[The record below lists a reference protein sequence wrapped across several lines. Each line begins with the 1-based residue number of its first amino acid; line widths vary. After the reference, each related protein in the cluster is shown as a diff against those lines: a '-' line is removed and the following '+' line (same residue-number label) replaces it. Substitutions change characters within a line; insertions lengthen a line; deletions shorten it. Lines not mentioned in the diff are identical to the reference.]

1 MFHINPVDWFSRIS
15 PEWATFWTSMI
26 PITEIRA
33 SIPLGIEVYGLPIWK
48 VWIISVLGDIVPPLF
63 ILLLMPYFHRWAVN
77 KKFFGPALAK
87 LLKRAEK
94 KFSGKFA
101 KYGAVALVLFVGIPL
116 PLTGSWTGSLAAFVF
131 NIPYKK
137 AAKLIFFGVCIAATL
152 MTLITLFASK
162 ALQIFL

>member
-1 MFHINPVDWFSRIS
+1 MFHINPVDWFSGLS
-15 PEWATFWTSMI
+15 PEWAVFWTSMI

-48 VWIISVLGDIVPPLF
+48 VWVISVLGDILPPIF
-63 ILLLMPYFHRWAVN
+63 ILMCIPYFHKWAVN
-77 KKFFGPALAK
+77 KKFFGPVLAK
-87 LLKRAEK
+87 LLERAEK

-101 KYGAVALVLFVGIPL
+101 KYGVVALVLFVGIPL

-137 AAKLIFFGVCIAATL
+137 AVKLIFFGVCLAATIV
-152 MTLITLFASK
+152 TLITLFASE
-162 ALQIFL
+162 ALHFFL